1 MRLTTPQGAK
11 DQLEK
16 MIQSG
21 QISSDQ
27 LKTLA
32 SQARQMAQM
41 MGLK

>member
-21 QISSDQ
+21 QISSDK
-27 LKTLA
+27 LKSLA
-32 SQARQMAQM
+32 TEAKQIAQM
-41 MGLK
+41 MGVH